1 VELKEV
7 NTGHSNEV
15 IIKGKF
21 ITGTTVD
28 NEENAK
34 KVVRDLLRDKLR
46 QANCLERDQ
55 VFEFVEESIEVNPL
69 RGGGR

>member
-1 VELKEV
+1 MY
-7 NTGHSNEV
+7 EV

-28 NEENAK
+28 EEEKAK

-46 QANCLERDQ
+46 HASCLERDQ
-55 VFEFVEESIEVNPL
+55 VFEFVEESIEVSPL
-69 RGGGR
+69 LGGAR

>member
-1 VELKEV
+1 MY
-7 NTGHSNEV
+7 EV

-28 NEENAK
+28 EEEKAK

-46 QANCLERDQ
+46 HADCLERDQ
-55 VFEFVEESIEVNPL
+55 AFEFVEESIEVIPL